1 MEPLYAVDSFNYP
14 DGYPLALLAATVGM
28 FLGVICGA
36 VLVNLAPL
44 AGKAPDASG
53 GGGGTGSV
61 PYSTSQ
67 RLRLRLRKM
76 GAAVAALK
84 ATAPESDHYGPR
96 ERPAAATQTVSA
108 ESLDSLMFHV
118 CLVLCVMCV
127 GYVLRLPVV
136 AIEEV
141 FPKGSFLQKSNL
153 LSVLPLFLFCLLG
166 GLAVQKC
173 VDRTRST
180 FIDRE
185 TIVRISNTAQ
195 DVLIVAA
202 ISRLGRNG
210 LPPGVHGLGN
220 FFRVVFESGAPFIL
234 VCVGGIA
241 WGVASFWY
249 IAPRMLPDHW
259 AERGLVEFGVSIG
272 ATSTGL
278 LLLRMADPDGKTPVL
293 RDFTFKQIFHV
304 LITGGGFFD
313 VLIPIPLCAASGS
326 AWPLC
331 FVALAM
337 ISVCLLA
344 HPGVGRRARR
354 CLRNRGQKPM
364 VKAGGMAAADAA
376 GGGGGSDRA
385 SAAEANGRPRSSSRD
400 GAAAMELQITTEIAV
415 PPEGAG
421 V

>member
-1 MEPLYAVDSFNYP
+1 M
-14 DGYPLALLAATVGM
+14 
-28 FLGVICGA
+28 
-36 VLVNLAPL
+36 
-44 AGKAPDASG
+44 
-53 GGGGTGSV
+53 
-61 PYSTSQ
+61 
-67 RLRLRLRKM
+67 
-76 GAAVAALK
+76 
-84 ATAPESDHYGPR
+84 
-96 ERPAAATQTVSA
+96 
-108 ESLDSLMFHV
+108 
-118 CLVLCVMCV
+118 
-127 GYVLRLPVV
+127 
-136 AIEEV
+136 
-141 FPKGSFLQKSNL
+141 
-153 LSVLPLFLFCLLG
+153 LPLFLFCLLG

-241 WGVASFWY
+241 WGVVSFWY

-304 LITGGGFFD
+304 LITG
-313 VLIPIPLCAASGS
+313 AR
-326 AWPLC
+326 
-331 FVALAM
+331 
-337 ISVCLLA
+337 LLRRA
-344 HPGVGRRARR
+344 DIDTDPAVRGVGVGVAALLRRPRDDRR
-354 CLRNRGQKPM
+354 LPPRPPRRRPPRPPLPAQPRAEADGQGGRDGRRRRG
-364 VKAGGMAAADAA
+364 GRRR
-376 GGGGGSDRA
+376 GSDRA

-421 V
+421 ITHLGF

>member
-44 AGKAPDASG
+44 AGKAPDAS

-141 FPKGSFLQKSNL
+141 FPKDPSCRSPTC
-153 LSVLPLFLFCLLG
+153 SRCCRSSSSACSAASPSRSASTARAPPSSTARRSC
-166 GLAVQKC
+166 AS
-173 VDRTRST
+173 RTPRRTCS
-180 FIDRE
+180 
-185 TIVRISNTAQ
+185 
-195 DVLIVAA
+195 IVAA

-241 WGVASFWY
+241 WGVVSFWY

-313 VLIPIPLCAASGS
+313 VLIPILLCAASGS

-337 ISVCLLA
+337 IAVCLLA
-344 HPGVGRRARR
+344 HPGVARRARR

-364 VKAGGMAAADAA
+364 VTAGGSAADAA
-376 GGGGGSDRA
+376 GRRGGRR
-385 SAAEANGRPRSSSRD
+385 EANGRPRRSRD
-400 GAAAMELQITTEIAV
+400 GAAAMELQITTEKPRRGPAAV
-415 PPEGAG
+415 QTAG
-421 V
+421 S

>member
-44 AGKAPDASG
+44 AGKAPDAS

-220 FFRVVFESGAPFIL
+220 FFRVVFESGALFIL

-241 WGVASFWY
+241 WGVVSSGTL
-249 IAPRMLPDHW
+249 R
-259 AERGLVEFGVSIG
+259 RGCCPITGRSAG
-272 ATSTGL
+272 SSSSACRSARRRRGCCCGWPTPTARRRCCATSRSSRSSTSSSP
-278 LLLRMADPDGKTPVL
+278 A
-293 RDFTFKQIFHV
+293 
-304 LITGGGFFD
+304 
-313 VLIPIPLCAASGS
+313 AASS
-326 AWPLC
+326 TC
-331 FVALAM
+331 
-337 ISVCLLA
+337 
-344 HPGVGRRARR
+344 
-354 CLRNRGQKPM
+354 
-364 VKAGGMAAADAA
+364 
-376 GGGGGSDRA
+376 
-385 SAAEANGRPRSSSRD
+385 
-400 GAAAMELQITTEIAV
+400 
-415 PPEGAG
+415 
-421 V
+421 

>member
-1 MEPLYAVDSFNYP
+1 
-14 DGYPLALLAATVGM
+14 
-28 FLGVICGA
+28 
-36 VLVNLAPL
+36 
-44 AGKAPDASG
+44 
-53 GGGGTGSV
+53 
-61 PYSTSQ
+61 
-67 RLRLRLRKM
+67 
-76 GAAVAALK
+76 
-84 ATAPESDHYGPR
+84 
-96 ERPAAATQTVSA
+96 
-108 ESLDSLMFHV
+108 MFHV

-241 WGVASFWY
+241 WGVVSFWY

-259 AERGLVEFGVSIG
+259 AERGSSSSACRSARRRRGCCCCG
-272 ATSTGL
+272 WPTPTARRRCCATSRSSRSSTCSSP
-278 LLLRMADPDGKTPVL
+278 A
-293 RDFTFKQIFHV
+293 
-304 LITGGGFFD
+304 
-313 VLIPIPLCAASGS
+313 AASS
-326 AWPLC
+326 TC
-331 FVALAM
+331 
-337 ISVCLLA
+337 
-344 HPGVGRRARR
+344 
-354 CLRNRGQKPM
+354 
-364 VKAGGMAAADAA
+364 
-376 GGGGGSDRA
+376 
-385 SAAEANGRPRSSSRD
+385 
-400 GAAAMELQITTEIAV
+400 
-415 PPEGAG
+415 
-421 V
+421 

>member
-136 AIEEV
+136 V
-141 FPKGSFLQKSNL
+141 LDPMPLLKGTHRGLRIRLHVLRRRVVHKSLRGNRW
-153 LSVLPLFLFCLLG
+153 
-166 GLAVQKC
+166 AHT
-173 VDRTRST
+173 RRRST
-180 FIDRE
+180 HR
-185 TIVRISNTAQ
+185 R
-195 DVLIVAA
+195 
-202 ISRLGRNG
+202 RN
-210 LPPGVHGLGN
+210 
-220 FFRVVFESGAPFIL
+220 PF
-234 VCVGGIA
+234 
-241 WGVASFWY
+241 
-249 IAPRMLPDHW
+249 
-259 AERGLVEFGVSIG
+259 
-272 ATSTGL
+272 
-278 LLLRMADPDGKTPVL
+278 
-293 RDFTFKQIFHV
+293 Q
-304 LITGGGFFD
+304 
-313 VLIPIPLCAASGS
+313 
-326 AWPLC
+326 
-331 FVALAM
+331 
-337 ISVCLLA
+337 
-344 HPGVGRRARR
+344 
-354 CLRNRGQKPM
+354 
-364 VKAGGMAAADAA
+364 
-376 GGGGGSDRA
+376 
-385 SAAEANGRPRSSSRD
+385 
-400 GAAAMELQITTEIAV
+400 
-415 PPEGAG
+415 
-421 V
+421 